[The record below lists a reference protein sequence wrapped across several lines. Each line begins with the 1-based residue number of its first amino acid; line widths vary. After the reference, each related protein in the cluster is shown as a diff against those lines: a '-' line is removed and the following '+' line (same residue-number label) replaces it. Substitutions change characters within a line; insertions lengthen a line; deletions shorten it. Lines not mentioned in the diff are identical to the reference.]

1 MKLAK
6 PNEQD
11 LNGAIDI
18 ARIIDDLSKGWFP
31 SDDEGDIEFDIMDS
45 ADCRKALD
53 ILIGISDQCSLMR
66 AAMTTLVLCDPN
78 NKVID
83 PDIDHVDQHP
93 EVKEAMALKERIDSF
108 FTQEFTGGMKIKKG
122 EIKGDQVYE
131 IASVDFDEALV
142 AYSVDWSDEL
152 QWARWENV
160 ELIKDQ
166 AGAA

>member
-18 ARIIDDLSKGWFP
+18 ARILDDLSKGWFP
-31 SDDEGDIEFDIMDS
+31 SGDDGDHEFDIMDS

-66 AAMTTLVLCDPN
+66 AAMATLVLCDPD

-83 PDIDHVDQHP
+83 PDIEHVDHHP

-122 EIKGDQVYE
+122 DQVYDV
-131 IASVDFDEALV
+131 ASADFEEGLV
-142 AYSVDWSDEL
+142 AYSVDWSDDL